1 LYYGA
6 RNMHLAASLPQTSGR
21 VPCAAGSAPVA
32 RHATRSGTVAPWTA
46 TASSRA
52 FPARRSRASV
62 RPSAVADSHVTA
74 EGAAASDENAVRPLR
89 LLVAGGGI
97 GGLVLAKGAPRR
109 SSHHT
114 QCR

>member
-1 LYYGA
+1 
-6 RNMHLAASLPQTSGR
+6 M
-21 VPCAAGSAPVA
+21 
-32 RHATRSGTVAPWTA
+32 
-46 TASSRA
+46 
-52 FPARRSRASV
+52 